1 MLKPEFISSLIVKQM
16 FLPTKH
22 TAKKCIHMQE
32 KYVYILLYRCI
43 SHDLFVIANAIQSVI
58 NLKCVYPSGTQ
69 KIPLF
74 SISLFMRI
82 NGYILVWICFINEI
96 KLNGFS
102 CL

>member
-1 MLKPEFISSLIVKQM
+1 M

-32 KYVYILLYRCI
+32 KYVYILLYMYMYI

-82 NGYILVWICFINEI
+82 NGYILVWICIIN
-96 KLNGFS
+96 
-102 CL
+102 